1 MKRILF
7 HSLAAAAVCAMAMGS
22 ADAASRKHHAKG
34 HYYGKTWRNGAH
46 NRYSAGEPRRPFVRL
61 AVDGAAIDRDVL
73 SRLCQYLSSVS
84 ACTGEGP

>member
-7 HSLAAAAVCAMAMGS
+7 YSLAASVVCAMAMGN
-22 ADAASRKHHAKG
+22 ADAATRKQHAKG
-34 HYYGKTWRNGAH
+34 HYYGKIWRNGAH
-46 NRYSAGEPRRPFVRL
+46 NRYSVGEPRRPLVRL

-73 SRLCQYLSSVS
+73 SRLCQYLSPVS

>member
-1 MKRILF
+1 MKRILSC
-7 HSLAAAAVCAMAMGS
+7 SLAASVVCAMAMS
-22 ADAASRKHHAKG
+22 NADAATRRHHAKG
-34 HYYGKTWRNGAH
+34 NYYGKTWRNGAH
-46 NRYSAGEPRRPFVRL
+46 NRYSADEPRRPFVRV